1 MKLIAAC
8 LQLTSNDQPNENLDQ
23 VIKFSE
29 QAVQSGANFVLTP
42 ENTFLF
48 TMDKKILGERS
59 EHFEKGKCI
68 NEIKK
73 FAKSK
78 KVWFLIGGTPVKDGK
93 NIFNRSILLNPNG
106 EVVSTY
112 DKIHMFD
119 VDLPN
124 GEIYRESEKFKAGNK
139 IVVAD
144 LPWGKLGL
152 SICYDLRFPNHY
164 RQLMKN
170 KADFITV
177 PSAFTK
183 NTGERHWHILI
194 RSRAIENFCYVFAP
208 AQTGLH
214 QNQRETYGHAMIVSP
229 DGRILSEI
237 KNKTGFIISEIDT
250 KIVNKLRSEI
260 PSTKFD

>member
-1 MKLIAAC
+1 MK
-8 LQLTSNDQPNENLDQ
+8 
-23 VIKFSE
+23 K
-29 QAVQSGANFVLTP
+29 
-42 ENTFLF
+42 
-48 TMDKKILGERS
+48 
-59 EHFEKGKCI
+59 
-68 NEIKK
+68 
-73 FAKSK
+73 
-78 KVWFLIGGTPVKDGK
+78 
-93 NIFNRSILLNPNG
+93 
-106 EVVSTY
+106 
-112 DKIHMFD
+112 
-119 VDLPN
+119 
-124 GEIYRESEKFKAGNK
+124 
-139 IVVAD
+139 
-144 LPWGKLGL
+144 
-152 SICYDLRFPNHY
+152 
-164 RQLMKN
+164 

-250 KIVNKLRSEI
+250 KIISKLRSEI